1 MKKRL
6 ISLLI
11 TAVLLLG
18 GMRFAAKDVGA
29 YTSATKIPNAV
40 MTLKNLGTNKA
51 VQQFFFYNDAA
62 GNRYVYATQRVKAD
76 TYLSRCLVSADG
88 LTATC
93 LDYVVLTNY
102 GHGEALA
109 VYDYEGEPY
118 VYVVGNTITDE
129 TDALYTTTY
138 WARTFYRFKYVPDST
153 QATGAKVTDVK
164 RLTDFINATADG
176 SSIYSGARIF
186 RMAFSASTANDRI
199 MFWLKFKNGSTYKQF
214 LCCYKFSA
222 LNAAMSASSGGVDMG
237 TMGAHQLAKI
247 NYDGDLPNGS
257 MQGMGLDGTST
268 LYFSGGSNQQTP
280 TIHKYSYT
288 SSSLTL
294 KEVWTVPTKA
304 NVEIESAYMLGGSFY
319 CIFID
324 DETGDGKKNKTKI
337 YTLDDY
343 TVTTM
348 HANHKYTVK
357 SLPVTNAVQSFAFT
371 EDMTTLFITQRAGS
385 DTYVSRC
392 TLNGNVARVKDYVVL
407 AGAGIGESLEVD
419 ESIAGKTYLWTG
431 GAPVYGSDSYATTLL
446 RMEYTAD
453 SGSATGATVKTT
465 SITDLAY
472 ANSSGTANDSTE
484 VKRVAVAMTNKS
496 DNRLVVR
503 TQFVS
508 GDIYYTVYTTAAL
521 NEAIS
526 AAGTGYSLKKAT
538 AMVKSSFCLNN
549 QPNSSFQGF
558 EADGVGTDA
567 KFLYMVGGSV
577 SKMQLPLIYKYL
589 YTNGGNT
596 TRSAVYRIADFTLTV
611 QGIKVYGDNMYV
623 IVQPVSDNKN
633 STTIRLLS
641 STYAADGPLQ
651 EGYGLALGQAASV
664 TAKDGVIKDAAIG
677 TTAAELLASF
687 TNVNPLRVVK
697 DGAVLGEGDVIT
709 TACTVQS
716 LDYNGAVTDS
726 LDIVI
731 MGDISCDGTVSAND
745 YISMRA
751 YLTGTLPLASCPLLA
766 ADLAEDTVIDAA
778 DYITLVKILKA

>member
-6 ISLLI
+6 ISLLL
-11 TAVLLLG
+11 TMVLILG
-18 GMRFAAKDVGA
+18 GMCFTAESVGA
-29 YTSATKIPNAV
+29 YTSVTKTPNAV

-51 VQQFFFYNDAA
+51 VQQFFFYNDAE
-62 GNRYVYATQRVKAD
+62 GNRYVFTTQRVKAD
-76 TYLSRCLVSADG
+76 TYLSRCLVSDDG
-88 LTATC
+88 LTATR

-153 QATGAKVTDVK
+153 QATGARITDTK

-186 RMAFSASTANDRI
+186 RMAFSASPNSDRI
-199 MFWLKFKNGSTYKQF
+199 MFWLKLKKDSTYKQF

-222 LNAAMSASSGGVDMG
+222 LNAALSASSGSVDMG

-247 NYDGDLPNGS
+247 SYNGDLPNGS

-288 SSSLTL
+288 TSSITL
-294 KEVWTVPTKA
+294 KEVWTVPSKS
-304 NVEIESAYMLGGSFY
+304 NVEIESAYMLNGSFY

-343 TVTTM
+343 SVTTM

-357 SLPVTNAVQSFAFT
+357 GLPTNNAVQSFAFT
-371 EDMTTLFITQRAGS
+371 EDMKTLFITQRSGS
-385 DTYVSRC
+385 DTYLSRC
-392 TLNGNVARVKDYVVL
+392 TLNGNVARVTDYAVL

-419 ESIAGKTYLWTG
+419 ESTAGKTYLWTG

-446 RMEYTAD
+446 RLEYTAD
-453 SGSATGATVKTT
+453 PASATGATVKAT
-465 SITDLAY
+465 SITDPAY
-472 ANSSGTANDSTE
+472 ANANATAMDSTA
-484 VKRVAVAMTNKS
+484 VKRVAVAMTNKT

-508 GDIYYTVYTTAAL
+508 GDIYYTVYTTSAL
-521 NEAIS
+521 NTAIS
-526 AAGTGYSLKKAT
+526 AAGGSYSLKKA
-538 AMVKSSFCLNN
+538 ASMVKSNFCLNS

-623 IVQPVSDNKN
+623 IVQPLSDNKN
-633 STTIRLLS
+633 ETTIRVLS
-641 STYAADGPLQ
+641 STYAADPPLQ
-651 EGYGLALGQAASV
+651 ESYKLTLDQAAGL
-664 TAKDGVIKDAAIG
+664 TEKDGVIKNAAIG
-677 TTAAELLASF
+677 TTAAGLLSSF
-687 TNVNPLRVVK
+687 TNVNTLRVVK
-697 DGAVLGEGDVIT
+697 NGAVLGEGDVVT
-709 TACTVQS
+709 TACMVQS
-716 LDYNGAVTDS
+716 LDWNGAVTDS
-726 LDIVI
+726 VDIAI
-731 MGDISCDGTVSAND
+731 MGDLSCDGIVSAND
-745 YISMRA
+745 YICMRA
-751 YLTGTLPLASCPLLA
+751 YLVGSFELDTCSLIA
-766 ADLAEDTVIDAA
+766 ADLAEDSVINSA
-778 DYITLVKILKA
+778 DYIALAKALKA